1 MADRFL
7 VTAVVEGMVEH
18 ERRSVMQLMRLIQ
31 PWAGVDPTGVL
42 GMWEVAHEVSRRVSR
57 PQPTDGDH
65 YNLQC
70 SCTGSG
76 YCFGPAR
83 ATYPDRLNFSESL
96 TVTDSCD
103 RVL

>member
-57 PQPTDGDH
+57 PQPTDGDR
-65 YNLQC
+65 YDAAAQEVG
-70 SCTGSG
+70 TGLDL
-76 YCFGPAR
+76 PE
-83 ATYPDRLNFSESL
+83 PPIQID
-96 TVTDSCD
+96 
-103 RVL
+103 